1 MAVPRGTGGNR
12 RKPNHMS
19 NVKPQ
24 RDSLEI
30 VVLSVLS
37 DDPLYGYAII
47 KRVAN
52 RSDDAIRLTA
62 GVLYPLLHELE
73 SNRLIESTWETV
85 RSDRAGESSAGRK
98 RKWYQITAKGR
109 RRLNQRITAHRA
121 FQAMIEAF
129 LPPTADEEATT

>member
-1 MAVPRGTGGNR
+1 MTG
-12 RKPNHMS
+12 

-24 RDSLEI
+24 RESLEI

-37 DDPLYGYAII
+37 EEPLYGYSII
-47 KRVAN
+47 KRVSA
-52 RSDDAIRLTA
+52 RSEDAIRLTA

-73 SNRLIESTWETV
+73 ASRLIESTWETV
-85 RSDRAGESSAGRK
+85 RSDRAGEESAGRK

-129 LPPTADEEATT
+129 LPSGTDEEATT

>member
-1 MAVPRGTGGNR
+1 MP
-12 RKPNHMS
+12 P

-24 RDSLEI
+24 RESLEI
-30 VVLSVLS
+30 VVLSVLAEE
-37 DDPLYGYAII
+37 PLYGYSII

-73 SNRLIESTWETV
+73 AARLIESTWETV

-98 RKWYQITAKGR
+98 RKWYQLTAKGR
-109 RRLNQRITAHRA
+109 RRLTQRITAHRA

-129 LPPTADEEATT
+129 LPPRGADEEATT